1 MLSKAN
7 KWCPDDP
14 NYTSFIGVIAR
25 GKNLKRQGGGWV
37 VSTIMSLAFKSIKP
51 GEGRIYSCD
60 PNNINHQNVELI
72 PKWGGLSIKGG
83 CMHGP
88 PHCPLLSKS
97 PSTLS
102 PIMKIWDPQL
112 PPSSFIF
119 DGSCSRLNIFFQSS
133 HTSKSFDK
141 DAASIIKPPSI

>member
-72 PKWGGLSIKGG
+72 PKWGRGAA
-83 CMHGP
+83 CMV
-88 PHCPLLSKS
+88 PHIAYCWAKVHRHYHPLWKFG
-97 PSTLS
+97 TLNF
-102 PIMKIWDPQL
+102 

-119 DGSCSRLNIFFQSS
+119 DGSCSRLNNLFQSS